1 MQFEMSR
8 FTPPSTQD
16 VNTERVA
23 NHFYEEFQ
31 QQREAFQASI
41 RGIPAEHD
49 RNWYASVLISRLM
62 FIYFIQQKGFLNNN
76 TDYLRERLE
85 WSTTHRGPHRYY
97 RDVLQ
102 TLFFQGLSCEP
113 KQRNSAVN
121 QLLGDVPYLNSSL
134 FVLHPLEERYGA
146 ALDIPDHAFA
156 QLFTFFDTWRWC
168 VHRRSGTDKRE
179 IDPDMMGYILE
190 KDINQKQTGAYYTRD
205 DISGYICRS
214 TIIPVLFDKAEL
226 SLAPLNIAQNISK
239 YIYPAMQQTEPLP
252 TETTHE
258 HAIRR
263 AQVAAIVAAAKAGQ
277 ITTINDA
284 ITANLNLEALISDL
298 IPLLTAPQVYAL
310 YTVLAGDPAR
320 GQLPLSVLDPTV
332 GSGAFLFAALQILQ
346 PIYAA
351 VLNRMEELVAQ
362 KQTAGLPLQEVLAEA
377 NGHANR
383 ASFITKSIIL
393 HNLYGVDLMAE
404 AVEICKLRLWLRMV
418 ADLDHAQHLASL
430 PDIDVNIQTGNAL
443 VGFAQPA
450 EISDQVAPDHA
461 QLLAEIQDVQRELDS
476 YRAAQLRSDLDHVGR
491 RILRCRIHQR
501 LEAINAHL
509 DHALQQAGLL
519 WVLPNG
525 SYNTQ
530 PFHWCS
536 VWFTI
541 LNSGGFDV
549 IVGNPPYLAYSNVK
563 HIYRIVNYQT
573 EDTGNVYAFI
583 IERALNLLS
592 ERGRFGMIVPIASIS
607 TERMRSLQH
616 IYRHYTQWHSHY
628 AVRPGK
634 FFAGVDMNLT
644 ITLLHR
650 ATTAPR
656 VYSTSYYRWFS
667 GKHSDRRYLF
677 EKIIYCYWP
686 GIPTHANPVPK
697 VGQPIEVTLLKKMH
711 AHRKKLKD
719 FVVKDGVAIYYHS
732 GGRYWRKA
740 LLVKLSSHYKPIIVP
755 EAIRPVVLVLL
766 NSQLFYWYW
775 IINSNCM
782 DVVSREVLELPVF
795 DISAIDVRPY
805 IELEQALL
813 ATYAAH
819 QTTRLRRGAI
829 IQMREINID
838 AARAK
843 PLLDRIDCLLAKH
856 YGFTDEEL
864 EFIVNYDLKYRMGSG
879 STYS

>member
-8 FTPPSTQD
+8 FTPPSTQYVD
-16 VNTERVA
+16 TEQVA
-23 NHFYEEFQ
+23 KHFYAEFQ

-41 RGIPAEHD
+41 RGIPAEQD
-49 RNWYASVLISRLM
+49 RNWYASVLINRLM

-113 KQRNSAVN
+113 RQRDPAVN

-134 FVLHPLEERYGA
+134 FVPHPLEERYGA

-156 QLFTFFDTWRWC
+156 QLFAFFDTWRWC

-179 IDPDMMGYILE
+179 IDPDIMGYILE
-190 KDINQKQTGAYYTRD
+190 KYINQKQTGAYYTRD

-214 TIIPVLFDKAEL
+214 TIIPVLFDKAGL
-226 SLAPLNIAQNISK
+226 SLAPLNIAQNIGK
-239 YIYPAMQQTEPLP
+239 YIYPALKQAEPLP
-252 TETTHE
+252 TETARE
-258 HAIRR
+258 QAQRR
-263 AQVAAIVAAAKAGQ
+263 ARVAAIEAAATAGQ
-277 ITTINDA
+277 IATINDA
-284 ITANLNLEALISDL
+284 VTANLNLEALIADL

-310 YTVLAGDPAR
+310 YTALAGDPAR
-320 GQLPLSVLDPTV
+320 ERLPLSVLDPTV
-332 GSGAFLFAALQILQ
+332 GSGAFLFAALRILQ

-351 VLNRMEELVAQ
+351 ILNRIEELVAQ
-362 KQTAGLPLQEVLAEA
+362 KQTAGLPLREVLAEA
-377 NGHANR
+377 DRHANR

-393 HNLYGVDLMAE
+393 RNLYGVDLMAE
-404 AVEICKLRLWLRMV
+404 AVEICKLRLWLRIV

-430 PDIDVNIQTGNAL
+430 PDIDFNIQTGNAL
-443 VGFAQPA
+443 VGFAQPS
-450 EISDQVAPDHA
+450 EISDRVAPGHS
-461 QLLAEIQDVQRELDS
+461 QLLAAIQDVQRELDN
-476 YRAAQLRSDLDHVGR
+476 YRAAQLRFDLDHAGR
-491 RILRCRIHQR
+491 HLLRWRIRHR

-509 DHALQQAGLL
+509 DRALQQAGLL

-525 SYNTQ
+525 DYNTQ

-536 VWFTI
+536 VWYPM
-541 LNSGGFDV
+541 LNRGGFDV

-583 IERALNLLS
+583 IDRALHLLS
-592 ERGRFGMIVPIASIS
+592 KQGRFGMIVPIASIS

-634 FFAGVDMNLT
+634 LFTGVDMNLT

-650 ATTAPR
+650 TTTAPR

-667 GKHSDRRYLF
+667 GKHSDRPYLF
-677 EKIIYCYWP
+677 EKLAYCRWD
-686 GIPTHANPVPK
+686 GIAGHANPLPK
-697 VGQPIEVTLLKKMH
+697 IGAPIEIEILAKMH
-711 AHRKKLKD
+711 AHQRKLKD
-719 FVVKDGVAIYYHS
+719 FVVEDGVAVYYHS

-740 LLVKLSSHYKPIIVP
+740 LLEKLSSHYKPIVVP
-755 EAIRPVVLVLL
+755 AHLRPVVMALL

-775 IINSNCM
+775 IVNSNCM

-795 DISAIDVRPY
+795 DLHKIDIIIY
-805 IELEQALL
+805 QELEQALL
-813 ATYAAH
+813 AAYTAH
-819 QTTRLRRGAI
+819 RTTRLRRGTI
-829 IQMREINID
+829 IQTSEINVD
-838 AARAK
+838 VAQAK
-843 PLLDRIDCLLAKH
+843 PILDRIDRALATH
-856 YGFTDEEL
+856 YGFTDAEL
-864 EFIVNYDLKYRMGSG
+864 DFIIHYDIKYRMGG
-879 STYS
+879 DNQ